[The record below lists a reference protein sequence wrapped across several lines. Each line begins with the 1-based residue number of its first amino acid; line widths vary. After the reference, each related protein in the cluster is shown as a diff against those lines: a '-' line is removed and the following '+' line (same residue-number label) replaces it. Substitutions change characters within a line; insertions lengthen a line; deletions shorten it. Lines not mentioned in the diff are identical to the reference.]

1 MMGGIHMIRKIA
13 FFLSILVI
21 GFAFGYGGYNMAFA
35 KHHHPIPGIDI
46 PFNPG
51 AYYSPTALDY
61 ADSPSTFALRDL
73 ARNGGTVFD
82 YARNIKNVLTTKNV
96 IEWLKLAAQKTGL
109 DILNSTKLPPGRMD
123 KTGIDI
129 FAMNATADK
138 NNQSSTVSDLIN
150 GTLFRTST
158 RYDEYANDYDTQ
170 EQQQALE
177 DTYTSIAQ
185 SAQEILRSS
194 DTQMETYQRILEDA
208 ANAPGEMQVQ
218 QAQVEAEAFQQAQT
232 AQRNALLSNLATLKA
247 MESREKMNE
256 ELEYTRLVDDA
267 QLQIQDP
274 YHRSALEQK
283 QYEATNPTPPK
294 GFVEFK

>member
-1 MMGGIHMIRKIA
+1 
-13 FFLSILVI
+13 
-21 GFAFGYGGYNMAFA
+21 
-35 KHHHPIPGIDI
+35 
-46 PFNPG
+46 
-51 AYYSPTALDY
+51 
-61 ADSPSTFALRDL
+61 
-73 ARNGGTVFD
+73 
-82 YARNIKNVLTTKNV
+82 
-96 IEWLKLAAQKTGL
+96 
-109 DILNSTKLPPGRMD
+109 
-123 KTGIDI
+123 
-129 FAMNATADK
+129 
-138 NNQSSTVSDLIN
+138 
-150 GTLFRTST
+150 
-158 RYDEYANDYDTQ
+158 
-170 EQQQALE
+170 
-177 DTYTSIAQ
+177 
-185 SAQEILRSS
+185 
-194 DTQMETYQRILEDA
+194 METYQRILEDA